1 MNEYINPTRIV
12 TERNVENSG
21 NILENNTV
29 QAVFNDRNCIKI
41 KSGGYIL
48 LDFGRELNGGAV
60 VTIQSVSA
68 DDTKLRIVFGESVS
82 ESLSDLG
89 KKNSGN
95 NHSVR
100 DMTVDAVFMST
111 QRFGNTG
118 FRFVKL
124 EAIGGDIS
132 VRCVKAEP
140 DIRDIKYLGS
150 FECSDELLNRIWKT
164 GAYTVQLNMHEYLWD
179 GVKRDRLVWIG
190 DMHPETSVI
199 GAVFDDDEC
208 IRKSLDLIR
217 DNAAAD
223 GGWMNNIP
231 TYTFWW
237 IIIHHDR
244 YMHTND
250 LEYLKQQRDYML
262 VLVEKLADIVE
273 KDFEDDRNSDA
284 LFVDWSSKNQ
294 DGEIEGVKSIA
305 CIALKCLKK
314 MLEILGEDEAA
325 KKCGIYHSRLKEE
338 KADDNIE
345 INNRIA
351 ALTVLAERNSKKSL
365 DKTLSTTEYEMSC
378 FMGFYILR
386 ALSMIGNNEKALEL
400 IRRYWG
406 AMLELGATTFWE
418 EFKPDWAENAARIDE
433 KVPEGK
439 DDIHG
444 DFGEHCYERYRL
456 SLCHGWASG
465 PTAFLSENIVGIK
478 ILEPGCKKLS
488 ICPNLAGL
496 EWVNADFPTPYGI
509 VRIECR
515 CVNGKTETH
524 ITSPDEIEIVTE

>member
-1 MNEYINPTRIV
+1 
-12 TERNVENSG
+12 
-21 NILENNTV
+21 
-29 QAVFNDRNCIKI
+29 
-41 KSGGYIL
+41 
-48 LDFGRELNGGAV
+48 
-60 VTIQSVSA
+60 
-68 DDTKLRIVFGESVS
+68 
-82 ESLSDLG
+82 
-89 KKNSGN
+89 
-95 NHSVR
+95 
-100 DMTVDAVFMST
+100 
-111 QRFGNTG
+111 
-118 FRFVKL
+118 
-124 EAIGGDIS
+124 
-132 VRCVKAEP
+132 
-140 DIRDIKYLGS
+140 
-150 FECSDELLNRIWKT
+150 
-164 GAYTVQLNMHEYLWD
+164 
-179 GVKRDRLVWIG
+179 
-190 DMHPETSVI
+190 
-199 GAVFDDDEC
+199 
-208 IRKSLDLIR
+208 
-217 DNAAAD
+217 
-223 GGWMNNIP
+223 
-231 TYTFWW
+231 
-237 IIIHHDR
+237 
-244 YMHTND
+244 
-250 LEYLKQQRDYML
+250 
-262 VLVEKLADIVE
+262 
-273 KDFEDDRNSDA
+273 
-284 LFVDWSSKNQ
+284 
-294 DGEIEGVKSIA
+294 
-305 CIALKCLKK
+305 

>member
-1 MNEYINPTRIV
+1 MNEYINPQRIV

-29 QAVFNDRNCIKI
+29 QAVFSDRNCIKI

-48 LDFGRELNGGAV
+48 LDFGIELNGGVV

-68 DDTKLRIVFGESVS
+68 SDTKLRIVFGESVS
-82 ESLSDLG
+82 EALSDFG

-111 QRFGNTG
+111 QRFGSTG

-124 EAIGGDIS
+124 EAVGGDIS

-140 DIRDIKYLGS
+140 DIRDIKYLGN

-199 GAVFDDDEC
+199 GVVFGDDEC
-208 IRKSLDLIR
+208 IGKSLDLIR
-217 DNAAAD
+217 DDAAD

-237 IIIHHDR
+237 IIIHYEK

-250 LEYLKQQRDYML
+250 LEYLRQQRDYMI

-273 KDFEDDRNSDA
+273 KDFKDDRKSDM

-294 DGEIEGVKSIA
+294 DCEKEGVKSIA
-305 CIALKCLKK
+305 CIALKRLKK

-325 KKCGIYHSRLKEE
+325 KKCGIYYSRLKAQ
-338 KADDNIE
+338 KVDDNIE

-351 ALTVLAERNSKKSL
+351 ALNILAERNSKKSL
-365 DKTLSTTEYEMSC
+365 ETVLSTTEYEMSC

-386 ALSMIGNNEKALEL
+386 ALSMMGNNEKALEL

-418 EFKPDWAENAARIDE
+418 EFKMDWAKNAVRIDE
-433 KVPEGK
+433 IVPNDK

-444 DFGEHCYERYRL
+444 NFGEHCYERYRL

-465 PTAFLSENIVGIK
+465 PTAFLTESIGGIK
-478 ILEPGCKKLS
+478 ILEPGCKKLAVK
-488 ICPNLAGL
+488 PNLSGL
-496 EWVNADFPTPYGI
+496 EWADIAFPTPYGN
-509 VRIECR
+509 VYIECR
-515 CVNGKTETH
+515 LVDGKTKTH
-524 ITSPDEIEIVTE
+524 ITAPDEIEIVTE